1 MRAIV
6 MDMKNRPAVNG
17 FGKKLTHYR
26 KIRGLTQKEL
36 GELVGVSNRVIAYY
50 EGETSYPPAHL
61 IVPLAK
67 ALSITTDE
75 LLGVTAP
82 KTKDTGFSPKLLR
95 RIKKIEALPPSQQK
109 VLLRTIDTFL
119 KGAEK

>member
-1 MRAIV
+1 MR
-6 MDMKNRPAVNG
+6 MKNRPAING

-26 KIRGLTQKEL
+26 KTRGLTQKEL

-50 EGETSYPPAHL
+50 EGETNYPPAHL

-75 LLGVTAP
+75 LLGVKAS
-82 KTKDTGFSPKLLR
+82 KTKDTGPSRKLLR